1 MHKPILLS
9 LLFAPPYVFAQN
21 NYAVLSGSVVD
32 QQHSSIVGASVE
44 LTSLG
49 THAVRRV
56 TSNEQGILL
65 VVDLLPDDYQ
75 LVVQAP
81 GFEPLTETLQ
91 LEVGQK
97 LAVEAALGIRAVK
110 QGVPV
115 NASADVLRTTDSHTV
130 TLV

>member
-1 MHKPILLS
+1 
-9 LLFAPPYVFAQN
+9 
-21 NYAVLSGSVVD
+21 
-32 QQHSSIVGASVE
+32 
-44 LTSLG
+44 
-49 THAVRRV
+49 
-56 TSNEQGILL
+56 LL

-115 NASADVLRTTDSHTV
+115 NASADVLRTTDSRTV